1 MGLKEVLS
9 KMKIVELD
17 ATAAPAGPAA
27 GAPRSASPAGA
38 PTGGGAM
45 PGARPARPT
54 DVREILNS
62 IPEARIDEKALPR
75 TAVPAGAPGG
85 SGTAGDAGGPGDG
98 GSFDIPDFEAIYKA
112 AGISEPPHGY
122 TAFKVLEILES
133 DHFAGLD
140 HRARAAALAGF
151 LKMNPTG
158 PVPIADVIQD
168 AVRRDQALDK
178 FEELLRGKLA
188 ARAQAVEQENARLQ
202 AEIDELV
209 RRHQETMAAN
219 RKALEAEQARLGQWQ
234 VRKRI
239 EERRLY
245 ESVGPFVDEN
255 PVSAEGVPGN
265 AVKTP
270 APAGTP
276 AGEGATGSDR

>member
-1 MGLKEVLS
+1 
-9 KMKIVELD
+9 MKIVELD
-17 ATAAPAGPAA
+17 SPAPAVTAASPAA
-27 GAPRSASPAGA
+27 GASHPAAGS
-38 PTGGGAM
+38 GAM
-45 PGARPARPT
+45 PAARPGKPT
-54 DVREILNS
+54 DVREILGS
-62 IPEARIDEKALPR
+62 IPEARIDEQALPR
-75 TAVPAGAPGG
+75 SGATAGAPAAA
-85 SGTAGDAGGPGDG
+85 GTAGLE
-98 GSFDIPDFEAIYKA
+98 IPDFEAIYKA

-140 HRARAAALAGF
+140 HKARAAALAGF

-188 ARAQAVEQENARLQ
+188 ARAQSVEQENARLQ

-209 RRHQETMAAN
+209 RRHQETMEAN
-219 RKALEAEQARLGQWQ
+219 RKAVEAEQARLGQWQ

-245 ESVGPFVDEN
+245 ESVGPFVEEN
-255 PVSAEGVPGN
+255 PVSAEGVPGST
-265 AVKTP
+265 VRTP
-270 APAGTP
+270 APASPPAGTP
-276 AGEGATGSDR
+276 ASEGATGSDR

>member
-9 KMKIVELD
+9 KMKLVELE
-17 ATAAPAGPAA
+17 ASPAAAAPVANPAA
-27 GAPRSASPAGA
+27 GAPRPAAAGL
-38 PTGGGAM
+38 PGGGAM
-45 PGARPARPT
+45 PAARPARPT
-54 DVREILNS
+54 DVREILGS
-62 IPEARIDEKALPR
+62 IPETRIDEQALPR
-75 TAVPAGAPGG
+75 SGGAPG
-85 SGTAGDAGGPGDG
+85 AGGATGAAG
-98 GSFDIPDFEAIYKA
+98 GVAALEIPDFEAIYKA

-140 HRARAAALAGF
+140 QKARAAALAGF

-209 RRHQETMAAN
+209 RRHQETMEAN
-219 RKALEAEQARLGQWQ
+219 RKAVEAEQARLGQWQ

-245 ESVGPFVDEN
+245 EAVGPFVEEN
-255 PVSAEGVPGN
+255 PVSAEGVAGST
-265 AVKTP
+265 VKSP
-270 APAGTP
+270 APAATPAGTP
-276 AGEGATGSDR
+276 ASEGATGSDR